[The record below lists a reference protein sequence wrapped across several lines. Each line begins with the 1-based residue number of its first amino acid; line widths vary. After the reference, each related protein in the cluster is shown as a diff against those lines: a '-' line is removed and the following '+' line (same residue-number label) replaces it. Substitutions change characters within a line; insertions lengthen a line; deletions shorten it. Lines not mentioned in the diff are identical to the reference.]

1 MDSALSGTAAQLKAL
16 AHPLRLRIFA
26 ALAQGELSVCQITA
40 LIGLATST
48 ASEHL
53 AELRSA
59 DLVTERKEGRW
70 VFYGLPDHR
79 DLPGWLDELLV
90 RVARDPQLAEDRR
103 VLKALRPVP
112 LEEVCRADRS
122 LDKLGIARVAGRAA
136 R

>member
-1 MDSALSGTAAQLKAL
+1 MDSALSGTVVQLKAL
-16 AHPLRLRIFA
+16 AHPFRLRIFA
-26 ALAQGELSVCQITA
+26 ALAQGDLCVCQITA

-48 ASEHL
+48 VSEHL

-59 DLVTERKEGRW
+59 GLVAERKEGRW
-70 VFYGLPDHR
+70 VFYGLPDRR
-79 DLPGWLDELLV
+79 DLPSWLDELLV
-90 RVARDPQLAEDRR
+90 RVARDPQLTDDRR

-122 LDKLGIARVAGRAA
+122 LGKLGIAKLAGRGA